1 MNVRRRGFTLIE
13 LLVVI
18 AIIGVLI
25 ALLLP
30 AVQAAR
36 EAARR
41 SQCSNNLHQL
51 GLGLHNY
58 HGTFNTLMIG
68 RQGGPRRTWAF
79 SILGFIEQVPLYNSI
94 NFATDFYQA
103 PNTTV
108 IKVNLNTLDCP
119 SDPNSNAIEE
129 PTSPYPRAKANMMVN
144 WGNTQQGQDGS
155 NDPFA
160 GPVDTVP
167 FLKAPF
173 TSEIALGLQSIT
185 DGTSQTLAM
194 AEVIIGKNNGTGS
207 SDHRGDVYNDDNNCF
222 NFEGYTTPNS
232 KLPDQVPGY
241 CVYPSTTNPPCNTN
255 SPAFNAARSFH
266 RGGVNLLFADGSSR
280 FVRDSVS
287 SLVWRALST
296 SQGGETIDQGS
307 Y

>member
-1 MNVRRRGFTLIE
+1 MITRRRGFTLIE

-41 SQCSNNLHQL
+41 SQCNNNLKQL
-51 GLGLHNY
+51 GLGIHNY
-58 HGTFNTLMIG
+58 HGTFNTLFIG
-68 RQGGPRRTWAF
+68 RQGNPRRTWAF
-79 SILGFIEQVPLYNSI
+79 SVLNFIEQQPLFNSI
-94 NFATDFYQA
+94 NFTTDFYQPA
-103 PNTTV
+103 NTTA
-108 IKVNLNTLDCP
+108 IKVNVSVYDCP
-119 SDPNSNAIEE
+119 SDPNANAIEE

-160 GPVDTVP
+160 GPVDTVM
-167 FLKAPF
+167 FIRAPF
-173 TSEIALGLQSIT
+173 TSENALGLQSIT
-185 DGTSQTLAM
+185 DGTSTTLAM
-194 AEVIIGKNNGTGS
+194 AEVIVGKNTANG
-207 SDHRGDVYNDDNNCF
+207 SDHRGDVYNDDNNCCV
-222 NFEGYTTPNS
+222 FEAYTTPNS
-232 KLPDQVPGY
+232 KLPDQVPGGF
-241 CVYPSTTNPPCNTN
+241 CQYPSFVNPPCNGN
-255 SPAFNAARSFH
+255 SPGFNAARSFH
-266 RGGVNLLFADGSSR
+266 RGGVNVLFCDGSSR

-287 SLVWRALST
+287 TLVWRALST
-296 SQGGETIDQGS
+296 CEGSEVIDQNS